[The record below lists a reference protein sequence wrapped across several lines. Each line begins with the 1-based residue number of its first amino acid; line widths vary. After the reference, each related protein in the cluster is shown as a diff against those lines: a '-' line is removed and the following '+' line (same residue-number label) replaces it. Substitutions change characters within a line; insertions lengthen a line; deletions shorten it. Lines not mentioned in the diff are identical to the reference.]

1 MVEGDIMKEDI
12 VVVTSP
18 DDTVEAF
25 TKERK
30 NLPAIRFVYHPMA
43 SNVHAR
49 YLDDIRRCGES
60 IARHQEVNYKMLAQQ
75 VVDGDLFNSK
85 KEKLNFSSPEAW
97 KTVLPEVVFDI
108 ASTIA
113 GLDDEIADSES
124 ERNSDL

>member
-1 MVEGDIMKEDI
+1 MTDDIMKGDI

-30 NLPAIRFVYHPMA
+30 KIPAIRFVYHPMA

-49 YLDDIRRCGES
+49 YLDDIRKCGDS
-60 IARHQEVNYKMLAQQ
+60 IARHQEVNYKMLAKQ
-75 VVDGDLFNSK
+75 VTDGDLYDSK
-85 KEKLNFSSPEAW
+85 QKKLSFSDPEAW
-97 KTVLPEVVFDI
+97 KKVLPEIVFDI

-113 GLDDEIADSES
+113 GLGDEIAEA
-124 ERNSDL
+124 EKEENSDL

>member
-1 MVEGDIMKEDI
+1 MADDIMKEDI

-49 YLDDIRRCGES
+49 YLDDIRRGGES
-60 IARHQEVNYKMLAQQ
+60 IARHQEVNYKMLAKQ
-75 VVDGDLFNSK
+75 VIDGDLFDSK
-85 KEKLNFSSPEAW
+85 KEKLNFSSTDAW
-97 KTVLPEVVFDI
+97 KKVLPEVVFDI

-113 GLDDEIADSES
+113 GLDDLVSENELS
-124 ERNSDL
+124 RHSDL